1 MATEQVKVTANIE
14 VEGSDEKQSK
24 TATFNYDFGSGAVG
38 GAQLYGQAVVDKLYI
53 TAARV
58 KVQGIARAM
67 LERGEDQAAIE
78 AFFSTYKLGQEL
90 ARAANPVAALTTQL
104 ANMQDDA
111 AIETLKKLA
120 AARGLSLESLL

>member
-1 MATEQVKVTANIE
+1 MASEQVKVTANIE
-14 VEGSDEKQSK
+14 VEGSEEKVAK
-24 TATFNYDFGSGAVG
+24 TATFNYDFGSGAVE
-38 GAQLYGQAVVDKLYI
+38 GAQLYGQAVIDKLYT

-78 AFFSTYKLGQEL
+78 AFFATYKLGQEL
-90 ARAANPVAALTTQL
+90 ARTANPVAALTTQL

-120 AARGLSLESLL
+120 AARGLSLESLI